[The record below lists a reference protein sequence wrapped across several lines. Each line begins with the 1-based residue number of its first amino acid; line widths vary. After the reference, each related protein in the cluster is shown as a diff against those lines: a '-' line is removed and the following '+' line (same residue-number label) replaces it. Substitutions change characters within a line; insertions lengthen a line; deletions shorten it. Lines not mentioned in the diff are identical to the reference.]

1 MNRDDILQAAAK
13 GNASAL
19 EFLRVFARRAHWVDD
34 CCDEP
39 GPVDAGEAAR
49 SESEW
54 LLTLSGNAFF
64 LAHRAQLVPA
74 MILALNA
81 WADSERMPSPTCDV
95 VKGQWHEV
103 VWLVAFLVGGT
114 EHLQDVT
121 RKFRGY
127 DFEPVKQNERIVT
140 PKVVEDM
147 LNIGN
152 LCSSMRRKE
161 PNGMSRE

>member
-1 MNRDDILQAAAK
+1 MDRDDILQAAAK

-34 CCDEP
+34 VADLDLVGDIE
-39 GPVDAGEAAR
+39 EQLAR
-49 SESEW
+49 HESEW

-81 WADSERMPSPTCDV
+81 WADSGRFPATQRDV
-95 VKGQWHEV
+95 IKGQWHEV

-114 EHLQDVT
+114 LHLRDVT
-121 RKFRGY
+121 GKFRAY
-127 DFEPVKQNERIVT
+127 D
-140 PKVVEDM
+140 VEEAESAGKE
-147 LNIGN
+147 LNG
-152 LCSSMRRKE
+152 LLK
-161 PNGMSRE
+161 

>member
-1 MNRDDILQAAAK
+1 MDRDDILQAAAK

-34 CCDEP
+34 LKD
-39 GPVDAGEAAR
+39 GDKLDAGATYSAEAFLKN
-49 SESEW
+49 ESEW

-81 WADSERMPSPTCDV
+81 WVDSERMPHPTCDV

-103 VWLVAFLVGGT
+103 VFLVAWLVGGT
-114 EHLQDVT
+114 LHLQEVT
-121 RKFRGY
+121 RKLRGY
-127 DFEPVKQNERIVT
+127 DFEAVKGNSRNSETQKPEMNRAT
-140 PKVVEDM
+140 GKA
-147 LNIGN
+147 LNG
-152 LCSSMRRKE
+152 LLK
-161 PNGMSRE
+161 

>member
-1 MNRDDILQAAAK
+1 MDRDDILQAAAK

-34 CCDEP
+34 LKD
-39 GPVDAGEAAR
+39 GDKLDAGATYSAEAFLKN
-49 SESEW
+49 ESEW

-81 WADSERMPSPTCDV
+81 WVDSERMPHPTCDV

-103 VWLVAFLVGGT
+103 VFLVAWLVGGT
-114 EHLQDVT
+114 LHLQDVT
-121 RKFRGY
+121 RKLRAY
-127 DFEPVKQNERIVT
+127 DFEPVK
-140 PKVVEDM
+140 ED
-147 LNIGN
+147 
-152 LCSSMRRKE
+152 
-161 PNGMSRE
+161 SRN

>member
-1 MNRDDILQAAAK
+1 MDRDDILQAAAK

-34 CCDEP
+34 LKD
-39 GPVDAGEAAR
+39 GDKLDVGATYSAEAFLKN
-49 SESEW
+49 ESEW

-81 WADSERMPSPTCDV
+81 WVDSERMPHPTCDV

-103 VWLVAFLVGGT
+103 VWLVAFLVGGSL
-114 EHLQDVT
+114 HLQDITARWRCYDIEERGTMTGCQVDT
-121 RKFRGY
+121 RK
-127 DFEPVKQNERIVT
+127 E
-140 PKVVEDM
+140 
-147 LNIGN
+147 LNG
-152 LCSSMRRKE
+152 LLK
-161 PNGMSRE
+161 